1 MSVVDL
7 FNSLDIAMVTNLTA
21 PMVSNVCPKAPPGMG
36 QWDDLI
42 LGWVKWGTL
51 ALITISGFVSI
62 GTIVLSRVFAHPHG
76 SRLGAMGLAITVL
89 CAIMFV
95 AIYAVVTGIT
105 GAGC

>member
-1 MSVVDL
+1 MDL
-7 FNSLDIAMVTNLTA
+7 LSGVDIAMFTTA
-21 PMVSNVCPKAPPGMG
+21 VADVCPEAPPGMDA
-36 QWDDLI
+36 WDDQI

-62 GTIVLSRVFAHPHG
+62 GAIVLGRVFAHPHG
-76 SRLGAMGLAITVL
+76 SRVGAIGLAITVL

>member
-1 MSVVDL
+1 MDL
-7 FNSLDIAMVTNLTA
+7 LTVMVA
-21 PMVSNVCPKAPPGMG
+21 NVCPQAPPGMG
-36 QWDDLI
+36 TWDDQI

-62 GTIVLSRVFAHPHG
+62 GAIVLGRVFAHPHG
-76 SRLGAMGLAITVL
+76 SRMGAMGLAMTVL

-95 AIYAVVTGIT
+95 AIYAIVTGIT